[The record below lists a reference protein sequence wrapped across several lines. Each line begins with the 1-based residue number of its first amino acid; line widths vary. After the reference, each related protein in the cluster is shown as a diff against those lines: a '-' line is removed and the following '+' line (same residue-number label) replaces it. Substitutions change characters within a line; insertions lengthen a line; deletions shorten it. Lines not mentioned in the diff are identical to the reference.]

1 MKVRSQRF
9 GRWLVLAA
17 LVLAVAA
24 IAAPTAGA
32 RPLGALPCD
41 PGCQFGET
49 QVTAGGPLV
58 GGPSIA
64 QMLQRHKAS
73 PVVTSPS
80 LVELTK
86 FSFDGPADPVVKPLY
101 PITAPLSGPA
111 TVPTDATPV
120 TTDVPYGGPSLA
132 SLSRFSFEGPIGVT
146 GNPPVFRP
154 DDVPGGNGPV
164 SLNPVVKQPLYPVVA
179 PLSGPESVPTTTPHR
194 VPVTFDQPAG
204 EPGTDWPAVGFAAGL
219 GALVL
224 IGGAM
229 IVAMNRRRPP
239 LANA

>member
-1 MKVRSQRF
+1 MKVWSQRF

-73 PVVTSPS
+73 PVVTATA
-80 LVELTK
+80 LAELTK
-86 FSFDGPADPVVKPLY
+86 FSFD
-101 PITAPLSGPA
+101 
-111 TVPTDATPV
+111 
-120 TTDVPYGGPSLA
+120 
-132 SLSRFSFEGPIGVT
+132 GPIGVT

-154 DDVPGGNGPV
+154 GDVPGGNGPV
-164 SLNPVVKQPLYPVVA
+164 SLNPVVKQPLYPIAA
-179 PLSGPESVPTTTPHR
+179 PLSGPATVPTDAT
-194 VPVTFDQPAG
+194 PVTTDAPNG
-204 EPGTDWPAVGFAAGL
+204 GPDWPAIGIAAGM
-219 GALVL
+219 GALLLAAAALV
-224 IGGAM
+224 IGTS
-229 IVAMNRRRPP
+229 RRRPTT
-239 LANA
+239 AHS